1 MAKTLSELIEEQKA
15 FKESKLKDISLADST
30 STRAPS
36 ELSTA
41 GVIQLEDEDDDKYQR
56 LAESIAGEVGGS
68 IALSAA
74 TTPLLGGGPFGWGVY
89 IAANGLGN
97 LGLNYWAQ
105 SHRDPDA
112 EWSPEEGL
120 ATTAISTVGP
130 LATYKK
136 VSQLSRIGKV
146 GVAAGEGAVMGTT
159 EDLLRQGLEIGTG
172 KRKDGIDVQQLG
184 FSGAAGGLFGG
195 TVGYLTSGTNFN
207 KLGASE
213 ATVDK
218 IKSRAE
224 ANAAKRILAI
234 DNMLKN
240 PEVTGEYK
248 DLLLRERDEI
258 KEAIETIRLGDKEY
272 IDKLREQAEKE
283 EQEGRQ
289 FVVDRINKLKEP
301 EVGEGTVLRPKE
313 EVEVTPKEKA
323 VEPEVAPQPTQ
334 PAKLTTEQKLE
345 ALERMGMSDEDLSNF
360 LEGKSEILP
369 LNLAA
374 FTTDEGVQRSMAAIL
389 EQLGDKIKSSRIK
402 TDKESLIKQVVA
414 LRKKL
419 DPELDEAKFAQQIAK
434 ESEDIIFKTALADS
448 MAFTA
453 FQDWY
458 KKVDAIT
465 DLNDPAVATKLMAD
479 LDRLQVFVEA
489 QATISS
495 SSGKLLQS
503 RKISKDQIAANINTL
518 ERKATK
524 AEKQLVEELVKYPD
538 KLNPTQLK
546 EQLEKLGGLKN
557 VKAYLSELKAVRDPH
572 KLGKLLEISKRSRG
586 ERFGRVAKELI
597 YDAVLSA
604 PPTQTAAASGN
615 AMMSLYSLFNQGV
628 GGLATGNLEQTRMAL
643 RTTKYLMYGMDDA
656 LQAARLAAT
665 NSQGSMSLNNH
676 YEKIGEKALSME
688 ATGLSGPMGE
698 TVENV
703 GELLNF
709 GPKGLVFQ
717 DEFYR
722 HLFGKAQARALLAEE
737 YKQLVKRGEAPV
749 GQLTDYMESR
759 LSRYFVDG
767 KRFKTKNDVELEAI
781 AKANEQ
787 KLDPTEAKD
796 FITNYVSDNWTN
808 KLSSEIE
815 YMKDFGDKITFQRE
829 LSSEYGWLEGGAAK
843 LGEIRQENSVVEL
856 VQLFLRTPTNM
867 FMELG
872 GTLSGGLMIPGM
884 SKVTFRRALEE
895 LKSDNP
901 SIRAQARGRQRVGAG
916 LWASALY
923 LADQQIFTGAGPQDY
938 KERET
943 KMSTGWEP
951 FALNAS
957 ALKRQWDTGNSGGD
971 QLGDTYI
978 PLNRLGAI
986 ADVYGI
992 AATALRAW
1000 EDNSMPDDWK
1010 GRIISSAQLALTT
1023 LIADKTYLANISEL
1037 NDGLFR
1043 GKWEEGGKS
1052 GVNALFNA
1060 INRMVTPSI
1069 MKAAAQLNDPYLRQI
1084 NEPMDQFKLA
1094 FAKSRRELD
1103 PKRDELGQ
1111 PKISSQFNSIRES
1124 LNYLSP
1130 LRIESLKT
1138 KKADK
1143 EDVKEGRAN
1152 KVGEMI
1158 FTKNDEALGILAEVG
1173 GRFKFTRPTDG
1184 VPGLDLRKFKVKED
1198 YGFGLNQTL
1207 YDRWQQ
1213 LYSEMNP
1220 AKFIIKAYNN
1230 PTFQKIG
1237 EVPKGSPITNARRLT
1252 IESMLSKLRK
1262 AALGKLIQ
1270 ETPELKEQYKLVQ
1283 ELQRTTLL
1291 KGETAPRKVVADELL
1306 PLLD

>member
-15 FKESKLKDISLADST
+15 FEESKLKDISLADST

-41 GVIQLEDEDDDKYQR
+41 GAIQLEDEEDGKYQR
-56 LAESIAGEVGGS
+56 LAESIAGEVGGG
-68 IALSAA
+68 IALAKA
-74 TTPLLGGGPFGWGVY
+74 TTPLLGLTPYPPINFGAY
-89 IAANGLGN
+89 IVANGLGN
-97 LGLNYWAQ
+97 LGLNWWAQ
-105 SHRDPDA
+105 SHRDPKA
-112 EWSPEEGL
+112 EYSPEEGI
-120 ATTAISTVGP
+120 ATASINSIAP

-136 VSQLSRIGKV
+136 LAQLSRLGKV

-159 EDLLRQGLEIGTG
+159 EELLRQGLEIGSG
-172 KRKDGIDVQQLG
+172 KRTDGLSVQQLG
-184 FSGAAGGLFGG
+184 FSGAAGLLFGG
-195 TVGYLTSGTNFN
+195 GAGYLTSGTNFN

-213 ATVDK
+213 VDVAK

-224 ANAAKRILAI
+224 ANAAKRVLAI

-240 PEVTGEYK
+240 PEVTGEFK
-248 DLLLRERDEI
+248 DLLLREREEI
-258 KEAIETIRLGDKEY
+258 KDAIETIRLSDKEY
-272 IDKLREQAEKE
+272 IEKLKQNAEKQ
-283 EQEGRQ
+283 EQEQRQ
-289 FVVDRINKLKEP
+289 AIVDRINKLKEP
-301 EVGEGTVLRPKE
+301 EVGEGTVLRTKE
-313 EVEVTPKEKA
+313 EVEAAPKEKA
-323 VEPEVAPQPTQ
+323 VEPEVAPQPT
-334 PAKLTTEQKLE
+334 KLTPEQKLE

-503 RKISKDQIAANINTL
+503 RKIAKDQIAANINTL

-524 AEKQLVEELVKYPD
+524 AEKDLVEELVKYPEQ
-538 KLNPTQLK
+538 LNPTQLK

-557 VKAYLSELKAVRDPH
+557 VKAYLNELKLVRDPH
-572 KLGKLLEISKRSRG
+572 KLGKLLEISKRSTG
-586 ERFGRVAKELI
+586 ERFGRIAKELI

-615 AMMSLYSLFNQGV
+615 AMMSLYSLFNQGI

-643 RTTKYLMYGMDDA
+643 RTSKYLLYGMDDA

-676 YEKIGEKALSME
+676 YEKIGERAFSME
-688 ATGLSGPMGE
+688 ATGLSGPVGE

-703 GELLNF
+703 GEMFAF

-749 GQLTDYMESR
+749 GQLTDYIEAR
-759 LSRYFVDG
+759 LSRYFVNG
-767 KRFKTKNDVELEAI
+767 KRFKTKNDIELEAI
-781 AKANEQ
+781 SKANEQ
-787 KLDPTEAKD
+787 NLDPTEAKD
-796 FITNYVSDNWTN
+796 FIKNYVSDNWTN

-829 LSSEYGWLEGGAAK
+829 LSSEYGWFEKGATK
-843 LGEIRQENSVVEL
+843 IGEWRQDSSVIEL

-884 SKVTFRRALEE
+884 SKVTFRRTLEE

-901 SIRAQARGRQRVGAG
+901 SIRAQARGRQIVGAG

-938 KERET
+938 KERQT

-957 ALKRQWDTGNSGGD
+957 ALKRQWETGNSGGD

-992 AATALRAW
+992 AATALRAS
-1000 EDNSMPDDWK
+1000 EDNSMPDDLK
-1010 GRIISSAQLALTT
+1010 GRIVSSAQLALTT
-1023 LIADKTYLANISEL
+1023 LIADKTYLANLSEL

-1043 GKWEEGGKS
+1043 GKWEEGGSS
-1052 GVNALFNA
+1052 GISALFNA
-1060 INRMVTPSI
+1060 INRMSTPSI

-1084 NEPMDQFKLA
+1084 NEPMEQFKLA
-1094 FAKSRRELD
+1094 FAKTRREMD

-1111 PKISSQFNSIRES
+1111 PKRASQFNSIGQS
-1124 LNYLSP
+1124 FNYLSP
-1130 LRIESLKT
+1130 LRIENLRT
-1138 KKADK
+1138 KKADE
-1143 EDVKEGRAN
+1143 EDVEEGRAT
-1152 KVGEMI
+1152 KVGEML
-1158 FTKNDEALGILAEVG
+1158 FTKNDEALNILAEVG
-1173 GRFKFTRPTDG
+1173 GRFKFSRPTDG
-1184 VPGLDLRKFKVKED
+1184 VPGLDLRKFKVQKD
-1198 YGFGLNQTL
+1198 YGWGLNQTL

-1220 AKFIIKAYNN
+1220 ANYIIKAYNN
-1230 PTFQKIG
+1230 PTFQKMG

-1252 IESMLSKLRK
+1252 IEGMLSKLRT

-1270 ETPELKEQYKLVQ
+1270 ETPELKAQYSLLQ
-1283 ELQRTTLL
+1283 ELQRKTLIE
-1291 KGETAPRKVVADELL
+1291 GETAPRKVIAPELA